1 MAKKN
6 EQQSNNLSRFARSGA
21 ARQPRPPVVV
31 IMGHVDHG
39 KTSLLDY
46 IRKAKVAESESG
58 GITQHTGAY
67 QVAYQGKQITFI
79 DTPGHEAFS
88 AMRSRGAKVA
98 DIAVLVIAADDG
110 VMPQTKEAITHI
122 KHAGIPMIVAIT
134 KIDKSN
140 ADSMKLKNQLL
151 EDQIVLEEFKG
162 KVPSAEVSS
171 TTGEGIDSLLEI
183 INLVA
188 ELEEL
193 KADTQTPAKGVVIE
207 AELNHK
213 RGATAALIV
222 KEGILRKND
231 VISLFSTFGK
241 VKELEDFQ
249 GNAIEQATPGS
260 PAFVV
265 GIGEVP
271 LVGEKFKV
279 ISSIEEA
286 QKIVEEKQKKYGA
299 EREVIETPEG
309 VKVLNI
315 VLKAD
320 TGGTLEAVHGV
331 LRGIKNDN
339 LSIRVLSESSG
350 DIMESDIKLAAVAN
364 AIIVGFRTKVNQ
376 SAELFARQMKVEI
389 IMSDIIYELVE
400 NVRAKISDFLSG
412 DSEEVELGILKTL
425 AIFRT
430 EKSRMIIG
438 GKVSEGEMKR
448 GAKVRVM
455 RGEEL
460 LGEGRVAQLKIADK
474 VVDKVAKGQECGVL
488 FDGSVRIQV
497 GDVLYAYEIRKKSIS
512 I

>member
-1 MAKKN
+1 MEKQKK
-6 EQQSNNLSRFARSGA
+6 QQSNKDL
-21 ARQPRPPVVV
+21 QPRPPVVV

-46 IRKAKVAESESG
+46 VRKAKVAESESG

-67 QVAYQGKQITFI
+67 QAEHQGRQITFI

-98 DIAVLVIAADDG
+98 DVAVLVIAADDG

-140 ADSMKLKNQLL
+140 ADIAKVKNQLL
-151 EDQIVLEEFKG
+151 EEQIVIEEFKG
-162 KVPSAEVSS
+162 EVPSAEVSVK
-171 TTGEGIDSLLEI
+171 TGEGIDSLLEI

-188 ELEEL
+188 EVEEL
-193 KADTQTPAKGVVIE
+193 KADIRTNAKGVVIE
-207 AELNHK
+207 AELSHK
-213 RGATAALIV
+213 RGPTVALLV
-222 KEGILRKND
+222 KEGILNKND
-231 VISLFSTFGK
+231 VISLSSTFGR

-249 GNAIEQATPGS
+249 GSAIEQASPGS
-260 PAFVV
+260 PAFVI

-279 ISSIEEA
+279 VSGIEEA
-286 QKIVEEKQKKYGA
+286 QKIVEEKQRKYGE
-299 EREVIETPEG
+299 EREVIDTPEG

-320 TGGTLEAVHGV
+320 VGGTLEAVHGV

-339 LSIRVLSESSG
+339 LSIRVLSEGSG
-350 DIMESDIKLAAVAN
+350 DIMESDIKLAAAAN

-376 SAELFARQMKVEI
+376 SAELFAQQMKVEI
-389 IMSDIIYELVE
+389 ILSDIIYELVE
-400 NVRAKISDFLSG
+400 NVRAKISEFLSG
-412 DSEEVELGILKTL
+412 ESEEVELGALKTL

-430 EKSRMIIG
+430 EKSRMIVG
-438 GKVSEGEMKR
+438 GKVTAGEIKR

-460 LGEGRVAQLKIADK
+460 LGEGRIAQLKIADK
-474 VVDKVAKGQECGVL
+474 VVDKVDKGQECGVL
-488 FDGSVRIQV
+488 FDGSARIQV
-497 GDVLYAYEIRKKSIS
+497 GDVLQAYEVIKKSVTI
-512 I
+512 